1 MGKITAKKDL
11 YLSFETWVFI
21 SLTFVCVFLLFKFV
35 DLTPQVNYHTFFSS
49 EDPNYKADVEISRLF
64 QRNDDQILISIS
76 GDIQSAAYRQKIKEI
91 GSLISKLDLV
101 TDIKSISSGP
111 KSVKAAI
118 KSPFWHRLLISKDE
132 KSSNMLITLKPG
144 ASVDKLSTLIT
155 KIENIKKI
163 FNSSDFNV
171 HLSGFPY
178 IVELIRRHLNADL
191 KMFSLLAFA
200 VFGIIIIIVF
210 HSLRILIGMI
220 ITCVNTAAITLMVS
234 NYFNIKIGILT
245 ANLTTIVFVL
255 TLSHIVFLTY
265 NWKHLYNVKNKN
277 QAANEA
283 VRITWP
289 ASFWAMIT
297 TLFGFISLLSVPAK
311 PIRELGSS
319 GAIGTA
325 IAFLMVYC
333 IYPAFLRLQA
343 PLHEQADDNVKK
355 IFTNSF
361 NFFERNRSF
370 VLIIIFGI
378 VLFTATELPNLNL
391 DPSLISFFS
400 QKSNITEG
408 LKYIDKHGGS
418 NPLIAVVKSKT
429 GDPLDTNES
438 LEHLWK
444 LHKEFEENDDVGTV
458 ISLPLMINEARHS
471 NFFSFMYSNKKL
483 INMMEKPAYNSI
495 AEGFITKDRK
505 YALFLFRMNE
515 ETRKDTRLA
524 VIKKLSRVVDNNNM
538 KPHLFGGIYALEGN
552 LSKHV
557 SKSLIYGLV
566 RLILILTII
575 ALLTSHSLRITIGMT
590 FSISLVPLCVLGI
603 ISTLRIPMDI
613 IAAPASNIAISMG
626 IDAMIHMTHAYK
638 RLKKQ
643 NLKTKNTWIAV
654 REKLWE
660 PIMTSMIIV
669 SSGFGIF
676 FFSLFPPTQRFG
688 GSIVIGTIIAA
699 FSALFVFPLF
709 SWDKEPKAPKTKKPR
724 TEKKESQSILP
735 LTHLSTQAL
744 SSRTRIDRNAN

>member
-1 MGKITAKKDL
+1 
-11 YLSFETWVFI
+11 
-21 SLTFVCVFLLFKFV
+21 
-35 DLTPQVNYHTFFSS
+35 
-49 EDPNYKADVEISRLF
+49 
-64 QRNDDQILISIS
+64 
-76 GDIQSAAYRQKIKEI
+76 
-91 GSLISKLDLV
+91 
-101 TDIKSISSGP
+101 
-111 KSVKAAI
+111 
-118 KSPFWHRLLISKDE
+118 
-132 KSSNMLITLKPG
+132 
-144 ASVDKLSTLIT
+144 
-155 KIENIKKI
+155 
-163 FNSSDFNV
+163 
-171 HLSGFPY
+171 
-178 IVELIRRHLNADL
+178 
-191 KMFSLLAFA
+191 
-200 VFGIIIIIVF
+200 
-210 HSLRILIGMI
+210 
-220 ITCVNTAAITLMVS
+220 
-234 NYFNIKIGILT
+234 
-245 ANLTTIVFVL
+245 
-255 TLSHIVFLTY
+255 
-265 NWKHLYNVKNKN
+265 
-277 QAANEA
+277 
-283 VRITWP
+283 
-289 ASFWAMIT
+289 
-297 TLFGFISLLSVPAK
+297 
-311 PIRELGSS
+311 
-319 GAIGTA
+319 
-325 IAFLMVYC
+325 
-333 IYPAFLRLQA
+333 
-343 PLHEQADDNVKK
+343 
-355 IFTNSF
+355 
-361 NFFERNRSF
+361 
-370 VLIIIFGI
+370 
-378 VLFTATELPNLNL
+378 
-391 DPSLISFFS
+391 
-400 QKSNITEG
+400 
-408 LKYIDKHGGS
+408 
-418 NPLIAVVKSKT
+418 
-429 GDPLDTNES
+429 
-438 LEHLWK
+438 
-444 LHKEFEENDDVGTV
+444 
-458 ISLPLMINEARHS
+458 
-471 NFFSFMYSNKKL
+471 
-483 INMMEKPAYNSI
+483 MMEKPAYNSI

-643 NLKTKNTWIAV
+643 NLKIKNTWIAV

>member
-1 MGKITAKKDL
+1 MNKVVSKNNL
-11 YLSFETWVFI
+11 FLSFETWVFI
-21 SLTFVCVFLLFKFV
+21 FLTIFSVCLLFKFV

-64 QRNDDQILISIS
+64 PRNDDQILISIS
-76 GDIQSAAYRQKIKEI
+76 GDIQSATYQQKMKKI
-91 GSLISKLDLV
+91 GNLILDLELV
-101 TDIKSISSGP
+101 TDLKSIVSGP

-118 KSPFWHRLLISKDE
+118 KSPFWQRLLISNGG

-144 ASVDKLSTLIT
+144 SSVEQLSKLIT

-163 FNSSDFNV
+163 FNSSDFKV

-178 IVELIRRHLNADL
+178 IVDLIRRHLNTDL

-200 VFGIIIIIVF
+200 VFGVIIIIVF

-265 NWKHLYNVKNKN
+265 NWKHLYNFKDKN

-311 PIRELGSS
+311 PIRELGAS

-343 PLHEQADDNVKK
+343 PLHEKSDDNVKR
-355 IFTNSF
+355 IFTIAF
-361 NFFERNRSF
+361 KFFEKNRSF
-370 VLIIIFGI
+370 VLISIFGI
-378 VLFTATELPNLNL
+378 VLFTATELSNLNL

-429 GDPLDTNES
+429 GDPLDSKES
-438 LEHLWK
+438 LAHLWK

-458 ISLPLMINEARHS
+458 ISLPLIVNEARHS

-483 INMMEKPAYNSI
+483 INVMEKPAYNSI

-515 ETRKDTRLA
+515 EGRKDTRLA
-524 VIKKLSRVVDNNNM
+524 VIKKLSRITENNNM
-538 KPHLFGGIYALEGN
+538 KPHLFGGIYALQGN

-575 ALLTSHSLRITIGMT
+575 ALLTSHSFGITIGMT

-603 ISTLRIPMDI
+603 IGTLKIPMDI

-626 IDAMIHMTHAYK
+626 IDAMIHMTHTYK

-643 NLKTKNTWIAV
+643 NLKTKNTWLMV

-688 GSIVIGTIIAA
+688 GSIVLGTIIPA

-709 SWDKEPKAPKTKKPR
+709 ASDKEPKIPKTKKPK
-724 TEKKESQSILP
+724 TPKEEAKDILH
-735 LTHLSTQAL
+735 LAHLSTQSL
-744 SSRTRIDRNAN
+744 SSRNKIDRNNN